1 MNKTFKP
8 EGYASLSPYL
18 VVDGAQK
25 LIDFLLATFGAKVTR
40 RFDNADGSLMH
51 GEVMID
57 DTVVML
63 SDASESYPA
72 FPVWLH
78 VYVPDVAATYAK
90 ALAAGG
96 ISVQE
101 PVKKDDPDL
110 RAGVQDPTGNTWW
123 LATQVE

>member
-40 RFDNADGSLMH
+40 RFVNDDGSLMH
-51 GEVMID
+51 GEIMID

-63 SDASESYPA
+63 SDASENYPA

>member
-40 RFDNADGSLMH
+40 RFDNEDGSLMH
-51 GEVMID
+51 SEIMID

-78 VYVPDVAATYAK
+78 VYVPDVAATYEK

>member
-40 RFDNADGSLMH
+40 RFDNEDGSLMH
-51 GEVMID
+51 SEIMID

-63 SDASESYPA
+63 SDASENYRA

>member
-40 RFDNADGSLMH
+40 RFDNEDGSLMH
-51 GEVMID
+51 SEIMID

-63 SDASESYPA
+63 SDASENYPA

>member
-40 RFDNADGSLMH
+40 RFDNEDGSLMH
-51 GEVMID
+51 GEIMID

-78 VYVPDVAATYAK
+78 VYVPDVAATYEK

>member
-40 RFDNADGSLMH
+40 RFDNEDGSLMH
-51 GEVMID
+51 GEIMID

-63 SDASESYPA
+63 SDASENYPA